1 MGRKKLSEIY
11 KSLTVQQFSNQTG
24 IAKSV
29 IQQAIKQGRIAIN
42 RKAKPI
48 LIYYE
53 HPKTL
58 EYLKEK
64 EEEIKDNSID
74 FAQQLE
80 NRVFT
85 ISREELKEQSQE
97 VLKKVKLLAD
107 IRKVKT
113 QELAMRN
120 KLIARKTVKI
130 FFQQLMSVDNSI
142 IRPLGQVLSPQISD
156 LFQNT
161 DKQKIIDLQKLIDK
175 EIYQALDIRHKRINE
190 FLESLTPE
198 KDDE

>member
-29 IQQAIKQGRIAIN
+29 IQQAIKQGRVAIN
-42 RKAKPI
+42 RKTKPT

-113 QELAMRN
+113 QELAMRG
-120 KLIARKTVKI
+120 KLIARKT
-130 FFQQLMSVDNSI
+130 FELFHQQLISIDNSI
-142 IRPLGQVLSPQISD
+142 IRPCGQNVAPQISD

-161 DKQKIIDLQKLIDK
+161 DKQKIIEIQKLIDK
-175 EIYQALDIRHKRINE
+175 EIYKALDLRHEKIKE
-190 FLESLTPE
+190 FSE
-198 KDDE
+198 KTKPTEDDE